1 MASVVAVWHPGVML
15 DTRMSTRGKEQEGI
29 KGVEGVSL

>member
-15 DTRMSTRGKEQEGI
+15 DTRMPTRGKEQEGI